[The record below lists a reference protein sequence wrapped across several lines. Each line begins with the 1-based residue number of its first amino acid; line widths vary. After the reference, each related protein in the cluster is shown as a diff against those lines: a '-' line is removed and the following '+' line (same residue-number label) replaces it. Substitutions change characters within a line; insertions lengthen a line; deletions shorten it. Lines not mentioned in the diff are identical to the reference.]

1 VKKRLSFRQA
11 ASSESCSNSLL
22 RCFAASLS
30 RQRSTIVS
38 GRLSQGI
45 LDVRFGEFVVALP
58 AADEFAAQRR
68 EAVAMPTQ
76 ACLNQTLVQQVQQ
89 ERHERLNDLL
99 AREDVCGLDA
109 PG

>member
-1 VKKRLSFRQA
+1 
-11 ASSESCSNSLL
+11 
-22 RCFAASLS
+22 
-30 RQRSTIVS
+30 
-38 GRLSQGI
+38 LSQGI